1 MWPVKPGVSNIIS
14 FIKSWYLPCTSLYKA
29 SKRPRIPT
37 ATDVIL
43 DGLLVQLFRLGQA
56 LLLGSLLRD
65 LAVVVRL
72 GWSGSSNM
80 WGNLGLNGL
89 DEAGALFL
97 ALIDGLSDQNR
108 SAMGFAGARRR
119 WR

>member
-1 MWPVKPGVSNIIS
+1 
-14 FIKSWYLPCTSLYKA
+14 
-29 SKRPRIPT
+29 
-37 ATDVIL
+37 
-43 DGLLVQLFRLGQA
+43 
-56 LLLGSLLRD
+56 
-65 LAVVVRL
+65 
-72 GWSGSSNM
+72 M